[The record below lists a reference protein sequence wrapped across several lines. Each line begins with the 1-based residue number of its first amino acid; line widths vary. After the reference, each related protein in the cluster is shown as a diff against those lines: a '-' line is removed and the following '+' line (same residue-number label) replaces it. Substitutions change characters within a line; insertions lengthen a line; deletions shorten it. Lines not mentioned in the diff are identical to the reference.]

1 MKKRLLSTIA
11 ASTLIAAQV
20 VAPVMAADGTI
31 NVNVS
36 DKEAVIR
43 VVVPTALE
51 IAVDQFETVDAGTQI
66 YSEPFAMENK
76 SAVPV
81 KVSVTSTATLG
92 TGIDFVSKV
101 SDANPETPSATGGK
115 AWLAVAAQTSSG
127 KYIEESGKG
136 VGDLTEASGNVTVFD
151 ATSKAASQDF
161 YLAKGSGN
169 AAYKLLDYDTA
180 TAAGVPSYAKFYELT
195 AAGTLA
201 NDAALQAKVDA
212 GDVYYEATTGAG
224 TNGNA
229 LTKIAKGTADV
240 TLVANSTYYTV
251 GTTAATPAASKIYV
265 YAEMGT
271 AGANTAFRYIG
282 KLEDAK
288 SSWSKDDIKTVK
300 IEYDIDGVTAS
311 NYTEAAKNCTYGLY
325 SAPGT
330 DMSAGTAKGTVQ
342 YTTANVS
349 EVVSINLTNA
359 TGTYDAM
366 KDNGSYYSKATSA
379 VSGANTVITFD
390 AKYIAFFSEDTDA
403 TIVYVDKD
411 GKQKTQIVKVK
422 MTD

>member
-161 YLAKGSGN
+161 YLAKGGRGHGGKGHADHEARGSG
-169 AAYKLLDYDTA
+169 
-180 TAAGVPSYAKFYELT
+180 
-195 AAGTLA
+195 
-201 NDAALQAKVDA
+201 
-212 GDVYYEATTGAG
+212 TGAARG
-224 TNGNA
+224 YKPEYPGGA
-229 LTKIAKGTADV
+229 GL
-240 TLVANSTYYTV
+240 
-251 GTTAATPAASKIYV
+251 PARKRRQGI
-265 YAEMGT
+265 
-271 AGANTAFRYIG
+271 
-282 KLEDAK
+282 
-288 SSWSKDDIKTVK
+288 
-300 IEYDIDGVTAS
+300 
-311 NYTEAAKNCTYGLY
+311 
-325 SAPGT
+325 PH
-330 DMSAGTAKGTVQ
+330 
-342 YTTANVS
+342 
-349 EVVSINLTNA
+349 
-359 TGTYDAM
+359 
-366 KDNGSYYSKATSA
+366 GS
-379 VSGANTVITFD
+379 GR
-390 AKYIAFFSEDTDA
+390 
-403 TIVYVDKD
+403 
-411 GKQKTQIVKVK
+411 
-422 MTD
+422 

>member
-1 MKKRLLSTIA
+1 MKKRVLSTIA

-20 VAPVMAADGTI
+20 AMPVMAAPDGSIT
-31 NVNVS
+31 VNVS

-51 IAVDQFETVDAGTQI
+51 ISVDQFETVDKGTQI
-66 YSEPFAMENK
+66 YSEAFTMENK

-81 KVSVTSTATLG
+81 KVSVTSTATVPTAAL
-92 TGIDFVSKV
+92 VSKV
-101 SDANPETPSATGGK
+101 SDVNPTSASANGT

-151 ATSKAASQDF
+151 STNKKASQDF

-169 AAYKLLDYDTA
+169 AAYKLLNYDTA
-180 TAAGVPSYAKFYELT
+180 TAGGKKVPAYAKYYELT
-195 AAGTLA
+195 VATLA
-201 NDAALQAKVDA
+201 DNAALQTAVNA

-229 LTKIAKGTADV
+229 LTRIAKGTTGV
-240 TLVANSTYYTV
+240 TKDANSTYYTV
-251 GTTAATPAASKIYV
+251 GTATATPAATKKYV

-288 SSWSKDDIKTVK
+288 ASWSKDDITTVQ
-300 IEYDIDGVTAS
+300 IDYDIDGVTAS
-311 NYTEAAKNCTYGLY
+311 NYEDANKNCTYGLY
-325 SAPGT
+325 SAPGM
-330 DMSAGTAKGTVQ
+330 DMSAGTAKGSVQ
-342 YTTANVS
+342 YVTANVS
-349 EVVSINLTNA
+349 KVVSINMTNA

-366 KDNGSYYSKATSA
+366 VDFKNIYAKATSTT
-379 VSGANTVITFD
+379 SGANTIITFD
-390 AKYIAFFSEDTDA
+390 AKYSAFYKGDVDA
-403 TIVYVDKD
+403 TIVYVDAN
-411 GKQKTQIVKVK
+411 GKQKTQVLTLD
-422 MTD
+422 MGE

>member
-11 ASTLIAAQV
+11 ASALIAAQV
-20 VAPVMAADGTI
+20 VTPVMAADGTI

-66 YSEPFAMENK
+66 YSEPFTMVNK

-81 KVSVTSTATLG
+81 KVSVASTATATADL
-92 TGIDFVSKV
+92 VSKV
-101 SDANPETPSATGGK
+101 SDVNPAAASANGK
-115 AWLAVAAQTSSG
+115 AWLAVAAQTSDG

-151 ATSKAASQDF
+151 ATSKKASQDF

-169 AAYKLLDYDTA
+169 AAYKLLDYNTA
-180 TAAGVPSYAKFYELT
+180 TTGGAKVPAYAKYYKLT
-195 AAGTLA
+195 AETLA
-201 NDAALQAKVDA
+201 DDAALQAKVDA

-224 TNGNA
+224 TNGNT
-229 LTKIAKGTADV
+229 LTKIAKGTAGV
-240 TLVANSTYYTV
+240 TKDANSTYYSV
-251 GTTAATPAASKIYV
+251 ATAAAAPAAGDKCV

-288 SSWSKDDIKTVK
+288 ASWSKTDISAVK

-311 NYTEAAKNCTYGLY
+311 NYEDTSKYCTYGLY

-330 DMSAGTAKGTVQ
+330 DMTAGTARGSVQ
-342 YTTANVS
+342 YVTANVS
-349 EVVSINLTNA
+349 KVVSIKMTND

-366 KDNGSYYSKATSA
+366 VDFRTTYSKATSA
-379 VSGANTVITFD
+379 TSGANTIITFD
-390 AKYIAFFSEDTDA
+390 PKYTAFYSGNVDA
-403 TIVYVDKD
+403 TIVYEDAQ
-411 GKQKTQIVKVK
+411 GKTKTQVLTLN
-422 MTD
+422 MSL